1 MKKSL
6 EKTREIPFK
15 ICKILHTT
23 FPYWIVTDQDLPI
36 ASHPIISV
44 LWIKVELID
53 LYFWSHLWPAIIFKE
68 KEITLRQTSPGAMA
82 VQSLPKE
89 FKKLSEYIKVDPNV
103 CSPYLLISNNNN
115 QQGIVMLNRKIN
127 YFLFQIKRMISFRKL
142 KDQQGKDLEKGLSIK
157 MI

>member
-1 MKKSL
+1 
-6 EKTREIPFK
+6 
-15 ICKILHTT
+15 
-23 FPYWIVTDQDLPI
+23 
-36 ASHPIISV
+36 
-44 LWIKVELID
+44 
-53 LYFWSHLWPAIIFKE
+53 
-68 KEITLRQTSPGAMA
+68 MA

-127 YFLFQIKRMISFRKL
+127 YFLFQIKRMISFLKL
-142 KDQQGKDLEKGLSIK
+142 RDQQGKDLEKGLLIK

>member
-1 MKKSL
+1 M
-6 EKTREIPFK
+6 
-15 ICKILHTT
+15 
-23 FPYWIVTDQDLPI
+23 V
-36 ASHPIISV
+36 
-44 LWIKVELID
+44 
-53 LYFWSHLWPAIIFKE
+53 
-68 KEITLRQTSPGAMA
+68 

-142 KDQQGKDLEKGLSIK
+142 KDQQGKDLEKGLLIK

>member
-1 MKKSL
+1 
-6 EKTREIPFK
+6 
-15 ICKILHTT
+15 
-23 FPYWIVTDQDLPI
+23 
-36 ASHPIISV
+36 
-44 LWIKVELID
+44 
-53 LYFWSHLWPAIIFKE
+53 
-68 KEITLRQTSPGAMA
+68 MA

-127 YFLFQIKRMISFRKL
+127 YFLFQIKRMISFLKL

>member
-1 MKKSL
+1 
-6 EKTREIPFK
+6 
-15 ICKILHTT
+15 
-23 FPYWIVTDQDLPI
+23 
-36 ASHPIISV
+36 
-44 LWIKVELID
+44 
-53 LYFWSHLWPAIIFKE
+53 
-68 KEITLRQTSPGAMA
+68 MA

-127 YFLFQIKRMISFRKL
+127 YFLFQIKRMISFLKL
-142 KDQQGKDLEKGLSIK
+142 KDQQGKDLEKGLLIK